1 MMNSSC
7 KDFFFLFNSGLEG
20 WTEVFWINVVWVLWV
35 RFDPPAEY
43 KRCLDTSLL
52 GCIPAVF
59 SVNEFYPEV
68 GVVGV
73 DEFDRNVALFLRV
86 DVIPGIRVSV
96 SLVFKVRLFCDVC
109 WEIVLL
115 SPVNSFVFVSEF
127 SDKDYCRQVVRVLSC
142 VSRTFE
148 ESLTYVKV
156 H

>member
-1 MMNSSC
+1 MDNS
-7 KDFFFLFNSGLEG
+7 FLS
-20 WTEVFWINVVWVLWV
+20 
-35 RFDPPAEY
+35 
-43 KRCLDTSLL
+43 
-52 GCIPAVF
+52 CIPAVF
-59 SVNEFYPEV
+59 SVDEFYPEV

-73 DEFDRNVALFLRV
+73 DEFDRDVALFLRV
-86 DVIPGIRVSV
+86 DVVPGIRVSV

-127 SDKDYCRQVVRVLSC
+127 SNKDYCRQFVWVLSC

-148 ESLTYVKV
+148 ESLTYVKA

>member
-1 MMNSSC
+1 M
-7 KDFFFLFNSGLEG
+7 
-20 WTEVFWINVVWVLWV
+20 
-35 RFDPPAEY
+35 
-43 KRCLDTSLL
+43 
-52 GCIPAVF
+52 
-59 SVNEFYPEV
+59 V
-68 GVVGV
+68 GIVGV
-73 DEFDRNVALFLRV
+73 DEFDRNVALLFRV
-86 DVIPGIRVSV
+86 NVVPSVRVSL

-127 SDKDYCRQVVRVLSC
+127 SDEYYCRQVVWVLSC

>member
-1 MMNSSC
+1 M
-7 KDFFFLFNSGLEG
+7 KGRAK
-20 WTEVFWINVVWVLWV
+20 VFWVNVVWVLWV
-35 RFDPPAEY
+35 RFNPPAKY
-43 KRCLDTSLL
+43 KGCLDDSLL

-59 SVNEFYPEV
+59 SVDKFYPEV
-68 GVVGV
+68 GVVDV
-73 DEFDRNVALFLRV
+73 DEFDRDVVLLFRV
-86 DVIPGIRVSV
+86 DVVPGVGVSV

-115 SPVNSFVFVSEF
+115 SPVNSFVFISEF
-127 SDKDYCRQVVRVLSC
+127 SDEGYCRQGVLVLSC

>member
-1 MMNSSC
+1 MDNS
-7 KDFFFLFNSGLEG
+7 F
-20 WTEVFWINVVWVLWV
+20 
-35 RFDPPAEY
+35 
-43 KRCLDTSLL
+43 L

-59 SVNEFYPEV
+59 SVDEFYPKV

-73 DEFDRNVALFLRV
+73 DEFDRDVALFLRV
-86 DVIPGIRVSV
+86 DVVTSVGVSL
-96 SLVFKVRLFCDVC
+96 SLVFKVCVFCDVC

-127 SDKDYCRQVVRVLSC
+127 SNKDYCRQDVLVLSC

-156 H
+156 HRTLRRDVHKRGAMRQ

>member
-1 MMNSSC
+1 M
-7 KDFFFLFNSGLEG
+7 D
-20 WTEVFWINVVWVLWV
+20 
-35 RFDPPAEY
+35 D
-43 KRCLDTSLL
+43 SLL
-52 GCIPAVF
+52 GGIPAVF
-59 SVNEFYPEV
+59 SVDEFYPEV

-86 DVIPGIRVSV
+86 NVIPGVRVPL
-96 SLVFKVRLFCDVC
+96 SLVFKIRLFCDVC

-127 SDKDYCRQVVRVLSC
+127 SYEDYCRQGVLVLSC